1 MYQDRS
7 FQEQN
12 RKFQNQEITFE
23 NPVGK
28 FRSQRFLADLKIVSK
43 RTKFDYFFCPLIDL
57 LRHSAIFNWVVQVIL
72 RLLFFPE
79 STNEFSTDMLGL
91 TFISIITSGPLFPL
105 VFLIENYDEI

>member
-12 RKFQNQEITFE
+12 RKYQNQEITFE

-28 FRSQRFLADLKIVSK
+28 FRSQKSLADLKISSK

-57 LRHSAIFNWVVQVIL
+57 LRHPAIFNWVVQVSQSEGCFRAEIPTNQEAQL
-72 RLLFFPE
+72 RP
-79 STNEFSTDMLGL
+79 
-91 TFISIITSGPLFPL
+91 
-105 VFLIENYDEI
+105 FLNQKP